1 MISGLV
7 SKVSKEKKKI
17 FAMAMTIA
25 LGFSSAAQ
33 LPAMSAEMK
42 LKNPTNRPFVRR
54 AIQRPDFQPDVLLVV
69 TDAKA
74 DKDEIKEALEDV
86 HATATQ
92 TVRAGNLEMILIKTE
107 KGKLEE
113 TETKL
118 TKDKKHF
125 SAVGR
130 NYRFAANYVPNDKD
144 FNVSWHLAAMH
155 CPKAWDK
162 GTGGAKVAVLDT
174 GCEASG
180 KDLQGKIEKGFDAN
194 TAAAQI
200 LGGLLLATGTL
211 PGVTDLAGAAAAAAS
226 GGAQHDRHGHGTWV
240 ASCIAA
246 TMNNGKTSA
255 GIAPSSTIY
264 PIRIADAA
272 AGGKAIATDFSV
284 ACAMAKV
291 FTSGAR
297 IVNLS
302 YGAPYVGFHEP
313 TIHAPLHKMF
323 SEFYYVRQGLLF
335 LSAGNDAVF
344 DATVNLP
351 YINMVS
357 AINRNG
363 SLTDFSNYGTIV
375 DFTAPGEEIFCMG
388 IDGEQAEV
396 KGTSFS
402 SPIVAGV
409 AALILSKN
417 PALPNF
423 AVEQILKA
431 SCVNSTPGWN
441 GYYGWGMPD
450 AARALELT
458 P

>member
-7 SKVSKEKKKI
+7 SKVSKEKKRI
-17 FAMAMTIA
+17 FAMAMTLA
-25 LGFSSAAQ
+25 LGVSSAAQ
-33 LPAMSAEMK
+33 LPAMSADLK
-42 LKNPTNRPFVRR
+42 LQNPTNRPFRR
-54 AIQRPDFQPDVLLVV
+54 SVAPRPDFQPDVLLVV

-74 DKDEIKEALEDV
+74 DKDEIKEALEEV

-92 TVRAGNLEMILIKTE
+92 TVRAGNLEMMLIKTE
-107 KGKLEE
+107 KGKLVE

-130 NYRFAANYVPNDKD
+130 NYRFAANAAPNDKD
-144 FNVSWHLAAMH
+144 FNISWHLAAMH
-155 CPKAWDK
+155 CPKAWDH

-174 GCEASG
+174 GCESNG
-180 KDLQGKIEKGFDAN
+180 TDLQGKVEKGFDAN
-194 TAAAQI
+194 TVAAQI

-226 GGAQHDRHGHGTWV
+226 GGAKHDQHGHGTWV

-246 TMNNGKTSA
+246 TMNNGVTSA

-264 PIRIADAA
+264 PIRVADGA
-272 AGGKAIATDFSV
+272 AGSKPMATDFSV

-323 SEFYYVRQGLLF
+323 SEFYYARQGILF
-335 LSAGNDAVF
+335 LSAGNDSVF
-344 DATVNLP
+344 DGTVNLP

-375 DFTAPGEEIFCMG
+375 DFTAPGEEIICMG
-388 IDGEQAEV
+388 IDGGQAKV

-423 AVEQILKA
+423 VVEQILRQ
-431 SCVNSTPGWN
+431 SCVNSTAGWN

-450 AARALELT
+450 AAKALQLT

>member
-7 SKVSKEKKKI
+7 SKVSKERNKI
-17 FAMAMTIA
+17 FALAMSLAI
-25 LGFSSAAQ
+25 GISSGAQ
-33 LPAMSAEMK
+33 LPALSAELK
-42 LKNPTNRPFVRR
+42 LKTPVNRPYTRR
-54 AIQRPDFQPDVLLVV
+54 IAPHADFQPDVLLVV

-74 DKDEIKEALEDV
+74 DKDEIKDALEAV
-86 HATATQ
+86 HGTVSQ
-92 TVRAGNLEMILIKTE
+92 TINAGNIQMMLVKTE
-107 KGKLEE
+107 KGKFAE
-113 TETKL
+113 TEAKL

-125 SAVGR
+125 AAVGR
-130 NYRFAANYVPNDKD
+130 NYRFKAQFAPNDED
-144 FNVSWHLAAMH
+144 FGESWHLTAMNV
-155 CPKAWDK
+155 PKAWDI

-174 GCEASG
+174 GCESNG
-180 KDLQGKIEKGFDAN
+180 PDLQGKVEKGFDAN
-194 TAAAQI
+194 TAAAKI
-200 LGGLLLATGTL
+200 LGGLLMATGSL
-211 PGVTDLAGAAAAAAS
+211 PGVVDLAGAAAAEAS
-226 GGAQHDRHGHGTWV
+226 SGAKHDTHGHGTWV
-240 ASCIAA
+240 GSCIAA
-246 TMNNGKTSA
+246 TVNNKVTSA

-264 PIRIADAA
+264 PIRIANGAPGTEAMAD
-272 AGGKAIATDFSV
+272 DFSI

-302 YGAPYVGFHEP
+302 YGAPYVGFHNP
-313 TIHAPLHKMF
+313 TLHAPLHKMF

-335 LSAGNDAVF
+335 LSAGNDSVF
-344 DATVNLP
+344 DGTVNVP

-357 AINRNG
+357 AINSNG

-375 DFTAPGEEIFCMG
+375 DFTAPGEGIHCMG
-388 IDGEQAEV
+388 IDGKEAVV

-423 AVEQILKA
+423 VVEQILRS
-431 SCVNSTPGWN
+431 SCTNTTAGWN
-441 GYYGWGMPD
+441 AYYGWGMPD
-450 AARALELT
+450 AQKALQMT